1 RSNYGWDPARRGIA
15 RLLTEFGPLELLRVE
30 APCDGDGWVQFVGRE
45 MYRAAKIVAPHVL
58 FEFVSSDMSV
68 DGRGESGLQRI
79 GSLRR
84 ESAGSS
90 WSEELWPTDV
100 VVDIDH
106 GPLMSTG
113 IVGRGP
119 RPVLPP
125 MGDGPWRIVDGRRH
139 YVPLQLELAL
149 GDFTPRGSIPTAD
162 SSVQDFGTELR
173 HSTTRARNVLIIV
186 VVAPDGRLSPES
198 IAQLHELGKR

>member
-1 RSNYGWDPARRGIA
+1 
-15 RLLTEFGPLELLRVE
+15 
-30 APCDGDGWVQFVGRE
+30 
-45 MYRAAKIVAPHVL
+45 
-58 FEFVSSDMSV
+58 
-68 DGRGESGLQRI
+68 
-79 GSLRR
+79 
-84 ESAGSS
+84 
-90 WSEELWPTDV
+90 
-100 VVDIDH
+100 
-106 GPLMSTG
+106 
-113 IVGRGP
+113 
-119 RPVLPP
+119 